1 LGYGVTK
8 IFLIRG
14 KLMTDELLIKVLLKE
29 STIEENEKVEKWLS
43 AAEANKKH
51 FTQLETIWQVS
62 NTLKNENKRD
72 EEQAWTSFKTR
83 RADLKP
89 REDGNSTRLNT
100 GKVWLRIAAVLFI
113 AVGGWMAYSLYGPK
127 NYTQLTAT
135 YQVRTEALPDGS
147 ALTLNKNTKISYAAN
162 FKNNRKLKL
171 EQGDVFFDVAKDKTH
186 PFVIDIEKINVEV
199 VGTSFNIKHI
209 KKETE
214 INVETGIVKV
224 RLANDEIRLYKG
236 EKIHIDGNTR
246 KLVKEQSTD
255 QLYNYYRSNL
265 FQANNIAL
273 SKLVITLNEAYGSN
287 ITLDEKI
294 KGLTINTTLKMGSIN
309 QNLEIICQTL
319 NLQLSRNGNT
329 LLLSAKK

>member
-1 LGYGVTK
+1 
-8 IFLIRG
+8 
-14 KLMTDELLIKVLLKE
+14 MTDELLIKVLLKE
-29 STIEENEKVEKWLS
+29 SSIEESEKVEKWLN

-72 EEQAWTSFKTR
+72 EEQAWASFKAR

-89 REDGNSTRLNT
+89 GRDNGKGLNA

-113 AVGGWMAYSLYGPK
+113 AIGGWIAYSLYSPE
-127 NYTQLTAT
+127 NYTELNAT

-171 EQGDVFFDVAKDKTH
+171 EQGDVFFDVAKDKMH
-186 PFVIDIEKINVEV
+186 PFVIDIEKISVEV

-209 KKETE
+209 KKDTE

-224 RLANDEIRLYKG
+224 RLANDEVKLYKG
-236 EKIHIDGNTR
+236 EKIIINDNTR
-246 KLVKEQSTD
+246 KLMKEQSTD

-294 KGLTINTTLKMGSIN
+294 KGLTLNTTLKMGSIN

-329 LLLSAKK
+329 ILLSAKK

>member
-1 LGYGVTK
+1 
-8 IFLIRG
+8 
-14 KLMTDELLIKVLLKE
+14 MTDELLIKVLLKE
-29 STIEENEKVEKWLS
+29 SSIEENEKVEKWLN

-89 REDGNSTRLNT
+89 QGSNIKRLNVV
-100 GKVWLRIAAVLFI
+100 KAWLRIAAVLFI
-113 AVGGWMAYSLYGPK
+113 AVGGWIVYSLYGPE

-135 YQVRTEALPDGS
+135 YQVRTETLPDGS

-186 PFVIDIEKINVEV
+186 PFVIDIEKISVEV
-199 VGTSFNIKHI
+199 VGTSFNIKHL
-209 KKETE
+209 KKDTE

-224 RLANDEIRLYKG
+224 RLANDEIKLYKG
-236 EKIHIDGNTR
+236 EKIHIDGSTL
-246 KLVKEQSTD
+246 KLIKEQSTD
-255 QLYNYYRSNL
+255 QLYNYYRSKL
-265 FQANNIAL
+265 FQASNIAL
-273 SKLVITLNEAYGSN
+273 SKLVMTLNEAYGSN

-294 KGLTINTTLKMGSIN
+294 KSLTINTTLKMGSVN

-329 LLLSAKK
+329 ILLSAKK

>member
-1 LGYGVTK
+1 
-8 IFLIRG
+8 
-14 KLMTDELLIKVLLKE
+14 MTDELLIKVLLKE
-29 STIEENEKVEKWLS
+29 STIEENEKVEKWLN

-62 NTLKNENKRD
+62 NTLKNDNKRD
-72 EEQAWTSFKTR
+72 EEQAWASFKAR

-89 REDGNSTRLNT
+89 ESDNSKRLNASR
-100 GKVWLRIAAVLFI
+100 VWLRIAAVLFI
-113 AVGGWMAYSLYGPK
+113 AVGGWIAYSLYGPGK
-127 NYTQLTAT
+127 YTELTAT
-135 YQVRTEALPDGS
+135 YQVRTETLPDGS

-186 PFVIDIEKINVEV
+186 PFIIDIEKVSVEV

-209 KKETE
+209 KKDTE

-224 RLANDEIRLYKG
+224 RLANDEIKLYKG

-265 FQANNIAL
+265 FQANNISL
-273 SKLVITLNEAYGSN
+273 SKLIVTLNEAYGSN
-287 ITLDEKI
+287 IILDEKI
-294 KGLTINTTLKMGSIN
+294 KGLTINTTLKMGSVN

-329 LLLSAKK
+329 ILLSAKK

>member
-1 LGYGVTK
+1 
-8 IFLIRG
+8 
-14 KLMTDELLIKVLLKE
+14 MTDELLIKVLLKE
-29 STIEENEKVEKWLS
+29 STIEENETVEKWLN

-51 FTQLETIWQVS
+51 FAQLETIWQVS

-72 EEQAWTSFKTR
+72 EEQAWASFKAR
-83 RADLKP
+83 RADLKSQG
-89 REDGNSTRLNT
+89 DNIKLLNA

-113 AVGGWMAYSLYGPK
+113 AVGGWIAYSLYGPGK
-127 NYTQLTAT
+127 YTELTAT
-135 YQVRTEALPDGS
+135 YQVRTETLPDGS

-186 PFVIDIEKINVEV
+186 PFVIDIEKISVEV
-199 VGTSFNIKHI
+199 VGTSFNIKYI
-209 KKETE
+209 KKDTE

-224 RLANDEIRLYKG
+224 RLANDEIKLYKG
-236 EKIHIDGNTR
+236 EKIIINDDTR

-265 FQANNIAL
+265 FQANNISL
-273 SKLVITLNEAYGSN
+273 SKLIVTLNEAYGSN

-329 LLLSAKK
+329 ILLSDKK

>member
-1 LGYGVTK
+1 
-8 IFLIRG
+8 
-14 KLMTDELLIKVLLKE
+14 MTDELLIKVLLKE
-29 STIEENEKVEKWLS
+29 STEEENEKVEKWLKVT
-43 AAEANKKH
+43 EANKKH
-51 FTQLETIWQVS
+51 FSQLETIWQVS

-72 EEQAWTSFKTR
+72 EEQAWTSFKVR
-83 RADLKP
+83 RAEKLQSDNVKP
-89 REDGNSTRLNT
+89 LNA

-113 AVGGWMAYSLYGPK
+113 AVGGWIAYSLYGPGK
-127 NYTQLTAT
+127 YTELTAT
-135 YQVRTEALPDGS
+135 YEVRTETLPDGS
-147 ALTLNKNTKISYAAN
+147 ALTLNKHTKISYAAN
-162 FKNNRKLKL
+162 FKTNRKLKL
-171 EQGDVFFDVAKDKTH
+171 EQGDVFFDVAKDKIH
-186 PFVIDIEKINVEV
+186 PFVIDIEKISVEV

-209 KKETE
+209 KKDTE

-224 RLANDEIRLYKG
+224 RQANDEIKLYKG
-236 EKIHIDGNTR
+236 EKLHIDGNTR

-329 LLLSAKK
+329 ILLSDKK

>member
-1 LGYGVTK
+1 
-8 IFLIRG
+8 
-14 KLMTDELLIKVLLKE
+14 MTDELLIKVLLKE
-29 STIEENEKVEKWLS
+29 SSIEENEKVEKWLD

-62 NTLKNENKRD
+62 NTLKNENKRN
-72 EEQAWTSFKTR
+72 EEQAWASFKAR

-89 REDGNSTRLNT
+89 HGSNIKRLNVA
-100 GKVWLRIAAVLFI
+100 KVWLRIAAVLFI
-113 AVGGWMAYSLYGPK
+113 AVGGWMAYSLYGPGK
-127 NYTQLTAT
+127 YTELTAT
-135 YQVRTEALPDGS
+135 YQVRTETLPDGS

-186 PFVIDIEKINVEV
+186 PFVIDIEQISVEV

-209 KKETE
+209 KKDTE

-224 RLANDEIRLYKG
+224 RMANDEIKLYKG
-236 EKIHIDGNTR
+236 EKVHIDGSTR

-265 FQANNIAL
+265 FQANNIPL

-329 LLLSAKK
+329 ILLSAKK

>member
-1 LGYGVTK
+1 
-8 IFLIRG
+8 
-14 KLMTDELLIKVLLKE
+14 MTDELLIKVLLKE
-29 STIEENEKVEKWLS
+29 STIEENEKVEKWLN

-51 FTQLETIWQVS
+51 FLQLETIWNVS

-72 EEQAWTSFKTR
+72 EEQAWASFKTR

-89 REDGNSTRLNT
+89 GGDNIKPLNL
-100 GKVWLRIAAVLFI
+100 GKIWLRIAAVLFI
-113 AVGGWMAYSLYGPK
+113 AVGGWVAYSLYSSG
-127 NYTQLTAT
+127 NYTELAAT
-135 YQVRTEALPDGS
+135 NQVRTETLPDGS
-147 ALTLNKNTKISYAAN
+147 ALTLNKNSKISYAAN

-171 EQGDVFFDVAKDKTH
+171 EQGDVFFDVAKDKIH
-186 PFVIDIEKINVEV
+186 PFVIDIEKISVEV

-209 KKETE
+209 KKDTE

-224 RLANDEIRLYKG
+224 RLANNEIKLYKG
-236 EKIHIDGNTR
+236 EKIHIDGNTS

-309 QNLEIICQTL
+309 QNLEIICQTF
-319 NLQLSRNGNT
+319 NLQLSRNGNSI
-329 LLLSAKK
+329 LLSAKK

>member
-1 LGYGVTK
+1 
-8 IFLIRG
+8 
-14 KLMTDELLIKVLLKE
+14 MNDELLIKVLLKE
-29 STIEENEKVEKWLS
+29 STVEENEKVEKWLN
-43 AAEANKKH
+43 ATEANKKH
-51 FTQLETIWQVS
+51 FSQLETIWQVS
-62 NTLKNENKRD
+62 DTLKNENKRD
-72 EEQAWTSFKTR
+72 EELAWTSFKAR

-89 REDGNSTRLNT
+89 QGGNTKLLDAR
-100 GKVWLRIAAVLFI
+100 KVWLRIAAVLFI
-113 AVGGWMAYSLYGPK
+113 AVGGWMVYVLYGPE
-127 NYTQLTAT
+127 NYTELTAT
-135 YQVRTEALPDGS
+135 NQVRTETLPDGS
-147 ALTLNKNTKISYAAN
+147 ALTLNKNTKISYAGN

-186 PFVIDIEKINVEV
+186 PFVINIETISVEV

-209 KKETE
+209 QKDTE

-224 RLANDEIRLYKG
+224 SLGSDEVKLYKG
-236 EKIHIDGNTR
+236 EKIIINGNTS

-273 SKLVITLNEAYGSN
+273 SKLVTTLNEAYGSN
-287 ITLDEKI
+287 ISLGEKI

-309 QNLEIICQTL
+309 QNLDIICQTL

-329 LLLSAKK
+329 ILLSDKK

>member
-1 LGYGVTK
+1 
-8 IFLIRG
+8 
-14 KLMTDELLIKVLLKE
+14 MTDELLIKVLLKE
-29 STIEENEKVEKWLS
+29 STIEENETVEKWLS

-51 FTQLETIWQVS
+51 FIQLETIWRVS

-72 EEQAWTSFKTR
+72 EEEAWTSFKAR
-83 RADLKP
+83 RAELKP
-89 REDGNSTRLNT
+89 QGTNIKRLNVA
-100 GKVWLRIAAVLFI
+100 KVWLRIAAVLFI
-113 AVGGWMAYSLYGPK
+113 AVGGWVAYSLYGPGK
-127 NYTQLTAT
+127 YTELTAI
-135 YQVRTEALPDGS
+135 YQVRNETLPDGS
-147 ALTLNKNTKISYAAN
+147 ALTLNKNTKISYATD

-186 PFVIDIEKINVEV
+186 PFVIDIEKISVEV

-209 KKETE
+209 KKDTE

-224 RLANDEIRLYKG
+224 RLANDEIKLYKG
-236 EKIHIDGNTR
+236 EKIIINDNTH

-265 FQANNIAL
+265 FHANNIAL
-273 SKLVITLNEAYGSN
+273 SKLVMTLNEAYGSD

-329 LLLSAKK
+329 ILLSAKK

>member
-1 LGYGVTK
+1 
-8 IFLIRG
+8 
-14 KLMTDELLIKVLLKE
+14 MTDELLIKVLLKE
-29 STIEENEKVEKWLS
+29 STIEENEMVEKWLN

-62 NTLKNENKRD
+62 NTLKNESKRD
-72 EEQAWTSFKTR
+72 EEQAWTSFKAR

-89 REDGNSTRLNT
+89 QDENIRTLNA

-113 AVGGWMAYSLYGPK
+113 ALGGWIAYSLYGPGK
-127 NYTQLTAT
+127 YTELTAT
-135 YQVRTEALPDGS
+135 AQVRTETLPDGS
-147 ALTLNKNTKISYAAN
+147 ALTLNKNTKIRYAAN

-186 PFVIDIEKINVEV
+186 PFVIDIEKISVEV

-209 KKETE
+209 KKDTE

-224 RLANDEIRLYKG
+224 RLANDEVKLYKG
-236 EKIHIDGNTR
+236 EKIIINGNTR

-265 FQANNIAL
+265 FQANNIPL

-287 ITLDEKI
+287 IILDEKI

-329 LLLSAKK
+329 LLLAAKK

>member
-1 LGYGVTK
+1 
-8 IFLIRG
+8 
-14 KLMTDELLIKVLLKE
+14 MTDELLIKVLLKE
-29 STIEENEKVEKWLS
+29 SSIEENEKVEKWLN

-89 REDGNSTRLNT
+89 QGSNIKRLNVV
-100 GKVWLRIAAVLFI
+100 KAWLRIAAVLFI
-113 AVGGWMAYSLYGPK
+113 AVGGWIVYSLYGPE

-135 YQVRTEALPDGS
+135 YQVRTETLPDGS

-186 PFVIDIEKINVEV
+186 PFVIDIEKISVEV
-199 VGTSFNIKHI
+199 VGTSFNIKHL
-209 KKETE
+209 KKDTE

-224 RLANDEIRLYKG
+224 RLANDEIKLYKG
-236 EKIHIDGNTR
+236 EKIHIDGSTL
-246 KLVKEQSTD
+246 KLIKEQSTD

-265 FQANNIAL
+265 FQASNIAL
-273 SKLVITLNEAYGSN
+273 SKLVMTLNEAYGSN

-294 KGLTINTTLKMGSIN
+294 KSLTINTTLKMGSVN

-329 LLLSAKK
+329 ILLSAKK

>member
-1 LGYGVTK
+1 
-8 IFLIRG
+8 
-14 KLMTDELLIKVLLKE
+14 MTDELLIKVLLKE
-29 STIEENEKVEKWLS
+29 STIEENEKVEKWLN

-72 EEQAWTSFKTR
+72 EEQAWASFKAR
-83 RADLKP
+83 RADLKQQ
-89 REDGNSTRLNT
+89 GNNVKRLNVA
-100 GKVWLRIAAVLFI
+100 KVWLRMAAVLFI
-113 AVGGWMAYSLYGPK
+113 AVGGWIAYSLYGPGK
-127 NYTQLTAT
+127 YTELTAT
-135 YQVRTEALPDGS
+135 YQVRTETLPDGS
-147 ALTLNKNTKISYAAN
+147 ALTLNKNTKISYATN

-186 PFVIDIEKINVEV
+186 PFVIDIEKISVEV

-209 KKETE
+209 KKDTE

-224 RLANDEIRLYKG
+224 RLANDEIKLYKG
-236 EKIHIDGNTR
+236 EKIIINDNTR

-265 FQANNIAL
+265 FQANNISL
-273 SKLVITLNEAYGSN
+273 SKLVNTLNEAYGSN

-309 QNLEIICQTL
+309 QNLEIICQTF
-319 NLQLSRNGNT
+319 NLQLTRNGNT
-329 LLLSAKK
+329 ILLSAKK

>member
-1 LGYGVTK
+1 
-8 IFLIRG
+8 
-14 KLMTDELLIKVLLKE
+14 MTDELLIKVLLNE
-29 STIEENEKVEKWLS
+29 STIEENEKVEKWLT

-51 FTQLETIWQVS
+51 FKQLETIWQVS

-72 EEQAWTSFKTR
+72 EEQAWTSFKAR

-89 REDGNSTRLNT
+89 QGNNVKRLNVA
-100 GKVWLRIAAVLFI
+100 KVWLRIAAVLFI
-113 AVGGWMAYSLYGPK
+113 AVGGWIAYSLYGPGK
-127 NYTQLTAT
+127 YTELTAT
-135 YQVRTEALPDGS
+135 YQVRTETLPDGS

-186 PFVIDIEKINVEV
+186 PFVIDIEKISVEV

-209 KKETE
+209 KKDTE

-224 RLANDEIRLYKG
+224 RLANDEIKLYKG

-265 FQANNIAL
+265 FQANNISL
-273 SKLVITLNEAYGSN
+273 SKLIVTLNEAYGSN

-294 KGLTINTTLKMGSIN
+294 KGLTINTTLKMGSVN

-319 NLQLSRNGNT
+319 NLQLSRNGNAI
-329 LLLSAKK
+329 LLSAKN

>member
-1 LGYGVTK
+1 
-8 IFLIRG
+8 
-14 KLMTDELLIKVLLKE
+14 MTDELLIKVLLKE
-29 STIEENEKVEKWLS
+29 STVEENQKVEKWLN
-43 AAEANKKH
+43 AAQANKKH

-72 EEQAWTSFKTR
+72 GEQAWTSFKAR
-83 RADLKP
+83 RADLQP
-89 REDGNSTRLNT
+89 EEDNSKRLNT
-100 GKVWLRIAAVLFI
+100 SKVWLRIAAVLFI
-113 AVGGWMAYSLYGPK
+113 AVGGWIGYSLYGPT
-127 NYTQLTAT
+127 NYTELTAT
-135 YQVRTEALPDGS
+135 HQVRTEALPDGS

-186 PFVIDIEKINVEV
+186 PFVIDIETLSVEV

-209 KKETE
+209 KKDTE
-214 INVETGIVKV
+214 INVESGIVKV
-224 RLANDEIRLYKG
+224 RLGNEEIKLYKG
-236 EKIHIDGNTR
+236 EKIHIDGDTR
-246 KLVKEQSTD
+246 KLVKEPTTD

-273 SKLVITLNEAYGSN
+273 SKLVMALNEAYGSN

-294 KGLTINTTLKMGSIN
+294 KGLTINTALKMGSIN

-319 NLQLSRNGNT
+319 NLQLSRNGST
-329 LLLSAKK
+329 ILLSDKK